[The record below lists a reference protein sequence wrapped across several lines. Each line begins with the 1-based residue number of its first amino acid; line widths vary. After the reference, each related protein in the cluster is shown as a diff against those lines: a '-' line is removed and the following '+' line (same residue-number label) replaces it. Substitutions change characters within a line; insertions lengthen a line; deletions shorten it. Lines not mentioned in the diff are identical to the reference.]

1 MPFQATTQARFWM
14 FSDVKLAAL
23 RRTGAELAVKKLQS
37 AGPGTSEAAPLQP
50 EEERMLRYFY
60 ETKIQEVCRE
70 ENKQDPTRFTDRVM
84 FAALMYFKRYF
95 LRVSLMEVD
104 PKHVMLAALL
114 VAGKVEEERVEPD
127 DLLRKYS
134 PKLKLEAL
142 LALELRMLEALSFH
156 PIPTPNPNPEPN
168 PTPEP
173 EPNPYPNPNPN
184 PTQALSFQLVTV
196 SPFRALQGFLQD
208 LQSEV
213 SKESDLEQLHIL
225 ACDFIRR
232 SLCDDAPFLFTP
244 QQLAL
249 AGLAEAGSHPSLP
262 TGGVDVA
269 GWLAKRFQFLGQSD
283 AKGGEG
289 GVALLLA
296 QLEAVRAN
304 VSAAAD
310 ASRQATEGLMGVDA
324 RGKQIRKAI
333 KAAAAK
339 PQGEADAKVKGGP
352 GGRSAAG
359 AAGGGTAAGAAEAA
373 LQTKRRKHDPDAL
386 FAAGPGAAV
395 KPEPA

>member
-14 FSDVKLAAL
+14 FSDVKLASL
-23 RRTGAELAVKKLQS
+23 RRTGADLAVKKLQS

-50 EEERMLRYFY
+50 EEERMLRYWY
-60 ETKIQEVCRE
+60 ETKLQEVCRE
-70 ENKQDPTRFTDRVM
+70 ENAQDPTRFTDRVM

-95 LRVSLMEVD
+95 LRASLMEED

-114 VAGKVEEERVEPD
+114 VAGKVEEERIEPD
-127 DLLRKYS
+127 DLLRKYN
-134 PKLKLEAL
+134 PQLKLETL
-142 LALELRMLEALSFH
+142 LALELRMLE
-156 PIPTPNPNPEPN
+156 
-168 PTPEP
+168 
-173 EPNPYPNPNPN
+173 
-184 PTQALSFQLVTV
+184 ALSFQLVTV

-208 LQSEV
+208 LQGESER
-213 SKESDLEQLHIL
+213 KENDLEQLHTL

-262 TGGVDVA
+262 AGGVDVA
-269 GWLAKRFQFLGQSD
+269 SWLAKRFQFLGQSD

-310 ASRQATEGLMGVDA
+310 ASRQATEGLKGVDA
-324 RGKQIRKAI
+324 RRKQLCKAI
-333 KAAAAK
+333 KAAGAK
-339 PQGEADAKVKGGP
+339 PQGEADAKAKGGP

-359 AAGGGTAAGAAEAA
+359 AAGGGTAAGAADAA

-386 FAAGPGAAV
+386 FAAEPSTAV

>member
-156 PIPTPNPNPEPN
+156 PILTPNPNPNPKPN

-262 TGGVDVA
+262 AGGVDVA

-339 PQGEADAKVKGGP
+339 PQGEADAKAKGGP
-352 GGRSAAG
+352 AGRSAAG
-359 AAGGGTAAGAAEAA
+359 AA
-373 LQTKRRKHDPDAL
+373 TKRKHDPDAL
-386 FAAGPGAAV
+386 FAAEPGAVV

>member
-23 RRTGAELAVKKLQS
+23 RRTGADLAVKKLQS

-50 EEERMLRYFY
+50 EEERMLRYWY
-60 ETKIQEVCRE
+60 ETKLQEVCRE
-70 ENKQDPTRFTDRVM
+70 ENAQDPTRFTDRVM

-95 LRVSLMEVD
+95 LRASLMEED

-114 VAGKVEEERVEPD
+114 VAGKVEEERIEPD
-127 DLLRKYS
+127 DLLRKYN
-134 PKLKLEAL
+134 PKLKLEML
-142 LALELRMLEALSFH
+142 LALELRMLE
-156 PIPTPNPNPEPN
+156 
-168 PTPEP
+168 
-173 EPNPYPNPNPN
+173 
-184 PTQALSFQLVTV
+184 ALSFQLVTV

-213 SKESDLEQLHIL
+213 SKESDLEQLHTL

-262 TGGVDVA
+262 AGGVDVA
-269 GWLAKRFQFLGQSD
+269 SWLAKRFQFLGQSD

-296 QLEAVRAN
+296 QLDAVRAN

-310 ASRQATEGLMGVDA
+310 ASRQATDGLMGVDA
-324 RGKQIRKAI
+324 RRKQLCKAI

-339 PQGEADAKVKGGP
+339 PQGEADAKAKGGP

-386 FAAGPGAAV
+386 FAAGPGPAV